1 MTNGEKLRV
10 AAEEIAGIEDVNERA
25 DRIEALVRDTVED
38 AIDWARN
45 DTLAALFG
53 GLMGEDEPE
62 AVAA

>member
-53 GLMGEDEPE
+53 CLMGEDEPE